1 MNRHDKH
8 HVFQNHVPYSKIRY
22 NLGGWGRRRAWAQE
36 FQAAVDCDHV
46 TTFHPEGHGKTL
58 SHTQKT
64 NKKPS
69 TTNDTYL
76 QQKSHNR
83 TSVHVSQLA
92 ACHLGFK
99 VWYKDDH
106 VLPRCVHAFHCPLKW
121 VPMATSTRWPP
132 IRSPP
137 DGNKKIPH
145 QSLQRR
151 QTDSKPA
158 STAIQILLEG
168 TLAPSIRPILI
179 LFIHF

>member
-1 MNRHDKH
+1 MNRRANIMSS
-8 HVFQNHVPYSKIRY
+8 NHVPYSKIRY
-22 NLGGWGRRRAWAQE
+22 NSGGWGRRRAWAQE

-69 TTNDTYL
+69 TTDDTYL

-92 ACHLGFK
+92 ACNLGFK

-106 VLPRCVHAFHCPLKW
+106 VPPRCVHAFHCPLKW
-121 VPMATSTRWPP
+121 VPRQPQQDDLQSDHHQMATRKYHTNHYRE
-132 IRSPP
+132 
-137 DGNKKIPH
+137 D
-145 QSLQRR
+145 R
-151 QTDSKPA
+151 QTPNQPA
-158 STAIQILLEG
+158 LLFRF
-168 TLAPSIRPILI
+168 S
-179 LFIHF
+179 